1 MGKIGDPQVRN
12 RGTMGG
18 SLAHA
23 DPAADYPAL
32 ILALNAEIHVEGK
45 SGSRTIVAD
54 DFFTELF
61 ETALKD
67 DEMITKV
74 SFPVVGQGVGAAYEK
89 FPHPA
94 LQSLASQRWSRWMVE
109 NELPP
114 ELA

>member
-1 MGKIGDPQVRN
+1 
-12 RGTMGG
+12 MGG

-67 DEMITKV
+67 DGMITKV